1 MSGCHMSH
9 VLEDRGAHSTLSIYI
24 YTVYIY
30 MGVARNPGMDRVW
43 VWVCDPSLMFLAV
56 AIYRETHLKTT
67 PTCDSW
73 NVPTVKNSGLSGY

>member
-1 MSGCHMSH
+1 
-9 VLEDRGAHSTLSIYI
+9 
-24 YTVYIY
+24 